1 MSLIP
6 IADCASRTP
15 EALSPRV
22 ALLPPECPEQ
32 REITLHDDDFE
43 AQTNHVG
50 GCLRGVLL
58 ALVFQ
63 AAVLSLCLLVF
74 NVWRMSR

>member
-6 IADCASRTP
+6 TADCASLTS
-15 EALSPRV
+15 EALSPRR
-22 ALLPPECPEQ
+22 ALLPTECPEQ
-32 REITLHDDDFE
+32 REISLHDYDFE

-50 GCLRGVLL
+50 GCLRGVLF

-63 AAVLSLCLLVF
+63 AGVLSLCALNF
-74 NVWRMSR
+74 KVWRMTR